1 MNRSGEG
8 WSWVRVHFRYSRKKK
23 GIERIGEIAGSD
35 IVSYIRVT
43 ENSRERLLNWLR
55 QAL

>member
-1 MNRSGEG
+1 MNRSGGG

-35 IVSYIRVT
+35 IVSVIRVT